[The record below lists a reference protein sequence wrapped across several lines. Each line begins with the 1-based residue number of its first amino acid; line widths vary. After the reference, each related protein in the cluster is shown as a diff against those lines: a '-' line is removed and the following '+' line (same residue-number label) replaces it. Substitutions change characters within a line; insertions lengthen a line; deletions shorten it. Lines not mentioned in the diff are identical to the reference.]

1 MSTLNNIK
9 SVWAKTSLSVMVGQ
23 STAGGDLLG
32 RIGSILLCLCIT
44 VVSVS
49 PHAHAQTKITHTKY
63 MFHHL
68 EAGEIDEL
76 IDYLSNRP
84 EKDPPDL
91 EPLFG
96 LAAAYAEK
104 GDVKTALTYVQRAV
118 NADMPVERFLV
129 GPRNVLAPLT
139 GSAEFKR
146 FLKEHPAGELLH
158 GPMLGAVTHRSA
170 RFWVRTLN
178 EVPFKVQLSSSR
190 KMTAPVYFAT
200 GKTSAD
206 EDFTGVLEVGGL
218 EPNTRYYYELFL
230 DGRVATLDG
239 RPSFRTYPRPGAK
252 SKFRIAFG
260 GGSNNKPEFEYM
272 WDTILIRK
280 PLAFLGLGDNNYY
293 NMPEPL
299 SVPRYCYY
307 MRHSRPEWRR
317 MIASTAVYAIWDDH
331 DFAGND
337 SIGGPQ
343 TDMPAWKRPVWHV
356 FRQNWVN
363 PYYGGG
369 DSQPG
374 CWHDF
379 AIGDVDFFMLDCRY
393 YRIDPQGKNPVYTDP
408 TAVQPSMLGPVQK
421 KWLLDKLKASTAT
434 FKVIAASVP
443 WAFESKTG
451 TQTSSNLGRRPGLE
465 DTWQGFAQERED
477 IFSFIEKHK
486 IEGVFL
492 ISADRHRSDAWKIER
507 ENGYTFYETMSSHL
521 TKNSTHPAMPGA
533 IFTSLGKP
541 AYGLLTIDTTI
552 SDPEIRYDVVKIDD
566 TVDGTLVVKKSQ
578 LSFSK

>member
-1 MSTLNNIK
+1 MRIFRNLGFVSAEA
-9 SVWAKTSLSVMVGQ
+9 WLSGVKGQ
-23 STAGGDLLG
+23 STADRDLLG
-32 RIGSILLCLCIT
+32 RIGSILFCLCVT

-49 PHAHAQTKITHTKY
+49 PHAHAQARITHTKY

-76 IDYLSNRP
+76 IDYLSGRGQ
-84 EKDPPDL
+84 EDPSNL

-104 GDVKTALTYVQRAV
+104 GDVETAMTYVQRAID
-118 NADMPVERFLV
+118 AGMPVERFLV
-129 GPRNVLAPLT
+129 GPRTVLAPLT

-170 RFWVRTLN
+170 RFWIRTLN
-178 EVPFKVQLSSSR
+178 EVPFKVRLSASK
-190 KMTAPVYFAT
+190 KMTPPIPFAS

-206 EDFTGVLEVGGL
+206 EDYTGVLEVAGL
-218 EPNTRYYYELFL
+218 DPDTRYFYELVVGGRVVPL
-230 DGRVATLDG
+230 DGQ
-239 RPSFRTYPRPGAK
+239 PSFRTYPRPGEK
-252 SKFRIAFG
+252 SKFRVAFG
-260 GGSNNKPEFEYM
+260 GGSNNKPEFESM
-272 WDTILIRK
+272 WDTILIRR

-343 TDMPAWKRPVWHV
+343 SDVPAWKRPVWQV
-356 FRQNWVN
+356 FGQNWVN

-379 AIGDVDFFMLDCRY
+379 TIGDVDFFMLDCRY
-393 YRIDPQGKNPVYTDP
+393 YRVDPQGKDPLYTDP
-408 TAVQPSMLGPVQK
+408 NAVQPSMLGPVQK
-421 KWLLDKLKASTAT
+421 KWLLDKLKASRAT
-434 FKVIAASVP
+434 FKIIAASVP
-443 WAFESKTG
+443 WAFEAKTG
-451 TQTSSNLGRRPGLE
+451 TQRSSNLGRRPGFQ
-465 DTWQGFAQERED
+465 DTWQGFGQERED
-477 IFSFIEKHK
+477 IFSTIEKHK

-507 ENGYTFYETMSSHL
+507 ENGYTFYEATSSHL

-533 IFTSLGKP
+533 LFTSLGKP
-541 AYGLLTIDTTI
+541 AYGLLTFDTTL
-552 SDPEIRYDVVKIDD
+552 SDPEIRYQVVKIDD
-566 TVDGTLVVKKSQ
+566 TFDGTLVVKKSQ

>member
-1 MSTLNNIK
+1 
-9 SVWAKTSLSVMVGQ
+9 
-23 STAGGDLLG
+23 
-32 RIGSILLCLCIT
+32 
-44 VVSVS
+44 
-49 PHAHAQTKITHTKY
+49 

-68 EAGEIDEL
+68 EAGETDEL

-84 EKDPPDL
+84 EKEPPDI

-118 NADMPVERFLV
+118 DAGMPVERFLV

-146 FLKEHPAGELLH
+146 FLKEHPTGELLH

-178 EVPFKVQLSSSR
+178 EVPFKVQLSSSK

-206 EDFTGVLEVGGL
+206 EDFTCVLEVGGL
-218 EPNTRYYYELFL
+218 EPDTRYYYELFV
-230 DGRVATLDG
+230 DGRVVPLDG
-239 RPSFRTYPRPGAK
+239 RPSFRTYPRPGEK

-317 MIASTAVYAIWDDH
+317 MIASTAIYAIWDDH

-343 TDMPAWKRPVWHV
+343 TDVPAWKRPVWHV

-374 CWHDF
+374 CWHGF
-379 AIGDVDFFMLDCRY
+379 TIGDVDFFMLDCRY
-393 YRIDPQGKNPVYTDP
+393 YRVDPQGKNPVYTDP
-408 TAVQPSMLGPVQK
+408 TAVQPSMLGPIQK

-434 FKVIAASVP
+434 FKIIAASVP